1 MNLFRQQS
9 ASIRQAS
16 PDDAGV
22 IGGIF
27 VRARDAMPYLPRIPD
42 ADRPK
47 LGGWITARHEVWV
60 IQDGGRIVGFAGL
73 SKGWLDHLYMDPDSQ
88 GAGFGS
94 MLLEHAKSLHPEG
107 LQLWVFQKN
116 VGARRLYE
124 RHGFRLEKVTD
135 GSGNMEREPDA
146 LYLWLPDQAML
157 PAS

>member
-22 IGGIF
+22 VGEIF
-27 VRARDAMPYLPRIPD
+27 VRARDAMTYLPRILD
-42 ADRPK
+42 GDRPK
-47 LGGWITARHEVWV
+47 LGGWITARHRVWV
-60 IQDGGRIVGFAGL
+60 VEGAGRVVGFAGL
-73 SKGWLDHLYMDPDSQ
+73 SKGWLDHLYVDPGSQ

-94 MLLEHAKSLHPEG
+94 MLLKHVKTLQPEG

-116 VGARRLYE
+116 AGARRFYE
-124 RHGFRLEKVTD
+124 RHGFRLKNLTD

-146 LYLWLPDQAML
+146 LYVWLPDQAML

>member
-73 SKGWLDHLYMDPDSQ
+73 SKGWLDHLYMDPDSH

-94 MLLEHAKSLHPEG
+94 MLLEHAKSLQPEG

-116 VGARRLYE
+116 VGARRFYE

-135 GSGNMEREPDA
+135 GAGNVEREPDA
-146 LYLWLPDQAML
+146 LYLWLPDV
-157 PAS
+157 PALDT

>member
-1 MNLFRQQS
+1 V
-9 ASIRQAS
+9 IREGS
-16 PDDAGV
+16 PADAV
-22 IGGIF
+22 IVGGIF
-27 VRARDAMPYLPRIPD
+27 VRARDVMTYLPRIPEL
-42 ADRPK
+42 DRPK

-94 MLLEHAKSLHPEG
+94 LLLEHVKTIQPEG

-146 LYLWLPDQAML
+146 LYHWLPDQAML